1 MKENKLIIAS
11 SNKGKINEFQKIL
24 PDFECIPQSIFNIS
38 DVEETGKDFE
48 ENAILKA
55 KNAFTKTNISSVG
68 DDTGLIVPAI
78 NNEPGLYSARYAG
91 VNATDSDNRNKL
103 ISKLKDNKLQ
113 STYAYFFCCIVAV
126 GIKGQNEIIVCD
138 GKVEGEVRTI
148 ERGENGFG
156 YDPMF
161 YPKGYSESF
170 AELKSLEKIM
180 RKSEKNSKKRL
191 TGSPNSCRIS
201 IVE

>member
-1 MKENKLIIAS
+1 MKENRLIIAS

-24 PDFECIPQSIFNIS
+24 SDFECIPQSVFNIN

-55 KNAFTKTNISSVG
+55 KNAFTKTNITSIG
-68 DDTGLIVPAI
+68 DDSGLIVPAI

-91 VNATDSDNRNKL
+91 VNVTDCDNRNKL
-103 ISKLKDNKLQ
+103 ISKLKVKNLE

-126 GIKGQNEIIVCD
+126 GIKSQNEIIVCD
-138 GKVEGEVRTI
+138 GKIEGEVRTI
-148 ERGENGFG
+148 ERGEKGFG

-170 AELKSLEKIM
+170 AELSSLEKNKISH
-180 RKSEKNSKKRL
+180 RGIALKKL
-191 TGSPNSCRIS
+191 INKLDKA
-201 IVE
+201 